1 MIRKAEKQDI
11 PSLIELLHQVNDLHA
26 DGRPDL
32 FVHGHTKYNAQ
43 ELEAMLADEDSPIF
57 VSLDNE
63 GIVQGYSFSQI
74 HRCPE
79 GGHLKAHTSL
89 YIDDICVN
97 ASCHGQG
104 VGRSLYE
111 HTETFA
117 KSIGCHNITLNVWAA
132 NLNAQ
137 RFYES
142 LGLRV
147 QKTTLERILE

>member
-11 PSLIELLHQVNDLHA
+11 PAQIELLHQVNDLHA

-43 ELEAMLADEDSPIF
+43 ELEAMLDDEDSPIF

-63 GIVQGYSFSQI
+63 GIVRGYSFSQI

-97 ASCHGQG
+97 ASCRGQG

-111 HTETFA
+111 HTEAFA